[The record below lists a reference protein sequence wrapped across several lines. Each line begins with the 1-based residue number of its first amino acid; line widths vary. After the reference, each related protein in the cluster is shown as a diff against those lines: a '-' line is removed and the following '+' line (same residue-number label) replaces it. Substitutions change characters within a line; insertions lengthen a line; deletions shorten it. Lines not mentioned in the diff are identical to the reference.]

1 MWIYSPLYKRWYSPE
16 DFRHIFT
23 YANTSEDFLNQLQ
36 IKHPNE
42 GIEAGFKRLM
52 EMQNKLQALINL
64 VWNTIKNKV
73 QVDNKNFINI
83 LEIEK
88 EFIFCTLS
96 VKNKKRIYMKRCFR
110 VVRLLIL
117 FFALLSFGCSN
128 YRGVRT
134 GSSTFPLLT
143 GEWVVSEQ
151 TVSPLSIIPLCK
163 PIFRGTTF
171 KFTRNNLAI
180 YINALQ
186 NPCDTFR
193 YKIAGNTI
201 SFIKEDMIWLCSHEL
216 NKNILKL
223 KSNNF
228 FTSVESDKPLQV
240 NKQLTT
246 AQEIV
251 VTLIKKNN

>member
-1 MWIYSPLYKRWYSPE
+1 M
-16 DFRHIFT
+16 
-23 YANTSEDFLNQLQ
+23 TS
-36 IKHPNE
+36 
-42 GIEAGFKRLM
+42 
-52 EMQNKLQALINL
+52 
-64 VWNTIKNKV
+64 
-73 QVDNKNFINI
+73 
-83 LEIEK
+83 
-88 EFIFCTLS
+88 
-96 VKNKKRIYMKRCFR
+96 CFR

-128 YRGVRT
+128 YRGVRS
-134 GSSTFPLLT
+134 GSTTLPSLT

-163 PIFRGTTF
+163 PILRGTTF
-171 KFTRNNLAI
+171 KFTQNNLVV
-180 YINALQ
+180 YINASQ
-186 NPCDTFR
+186 KPCDTFH

-201 SFIKEDMIWLCSHEL
+201 SFIKEDMIWLGSYEL

-228 FTSVESDKPLQV
+228 FTSVELDKPVQV